1 MTVPGWRE
9 MLALSERVAPEFFE
23 RGQPITGTPYADEI
37 RKAMQ
42 TLSITGVFC
51 NQGVPQ
57 IMVLEQET
65 YSREEVMRVH
75 AALWNQGLA
84 SVLVVATDDVVRVFS
99 LARDPGA
106 GDRRQFEDR
115 CLIEAVDAAADAL
128 ALRDYVYGAES
139 GRLWLEKADYFDSK
153 ARIDRVLLKNL
164 EAAHQ
169 LLAAEGLSPE
179 EAQAILIQTMF
190 VAYLE
195 DREIISAD
203 YFRAAIGEGC
213 DGLWALLSSG
223 EPAAV
228 ERLFSNLQH
237 EFNGDLFVAP
247 CSFDDPEYPRR
258 LTAETLRILCRFRD
272 GKEEMSLHG
281 GQLRF
286 WGYDFRFI
294 PVELISAV
302 YDRFLGYDAQARSDA
317 GAYYTPMFLVDMTVS
332 SVWNELNME
341 TRSNGVF
348 MDPACGSGIFL
359 VRCFQ
364 RLCEHGREARGVEA
378 LSWDDLSKIIAR
390 VRGYDLNSGA
400 VRVAV
405 FSLYIAL
412 LEEVAPPDIRKLAE
426 KGRLLPSLWGQTL
439 ISGDFFDADTSDAPA
454 DVVLGNPPW
463 TSRRNERGSGAAW
476 SKAHGFPMPSG
487 EISWAFLWKARQH
500 TGAHGHVAFL
510 LPAMGFLHNHAAS
523 SVAAR
528 TRLFEATTVRY
539 VINLSDLRRQLFDGA
554 IYPTALLIFSTEA
567 VGKNYEFQY
576 WTPKSDLNLR
586 IKRFVSLSSLDKA
599 RLRLCDVQNNPMVFK
614 QRLWMRGPDA
624 KLFGH
629 LDRLPKLS
637 DFVKEFG
644 TIQRRKGDF
653 STGWVIGQGFKPYH
667 PASTSV
673 SSQQSYFSEIV
684 GHVPDLPV
692 KAVTP
697 LAVSTKTLRPWKEGR
712 VHRRGFERAFSG
724 PRVLYRRGVDTG
736 AGRLRA
742 AYTDV
747 PLSFQHIL
755 QAITAP
761 DGEVARAKFIAAVLN
776 SRLAAWFAFHG
787 TSSFGASRP
796 EVQQAELLRLPMPE
810 PKDLRDPNAAM
821 SLRETIVKLVD
832 REQERAQEIIRPSDD
847 MERTLREIDQLV
859 YAYFDLSDEEIL
871 LIEDTIEFVL
881 PAVQPSGGSVPKL
894 WKRSIPTERSQYA
907 AQLASSLSVWFAEA
921 AHLSVELVGSN
932 EDFGILRLRL
942 SDADPVKPYTERTDM
957 SFTEVLSSLSQALGH
972 PIARNFQTVPDLRI
986 FIDDALYLV
995 KPMQRRFWLRSAAI
1009 SDADAIVGDLQS
1021 LLELKEERST
1031 TA

>member
-42 TLSITGVFC
+42 KLSITGVFC

-57 IMVLEQET
+57 IMVLEQQA

-84 SVLVVATDDVVRVFS
+84 SVLVVAADDVVRVFS

-106 GDRRQFEDR
+106 GDRHQFEDR

-139 GRLWLEKADYFDSK
+139 GRLWLEKAEYFDPK
-153 ARIDRVLLKNL
+153 ARIDRVLLNNL
-164 EAAHQ
+164 ETAHQ
-169 LLAAEGLSPE
+169 LLAEEGLSAE

-195 DREIISAD
+195 DREIISPD
-203 YFRAAIGEGC
+203 YFCAAIGEGC
-213 DGLWALLSSG
+213 DGLRSLLSSG
-223 EPAAV
+223 ETAAV
-228 ERLFSNLQH
+228 ERLFGNLQH

-272 GKEEMSLHG
+272 GKEEMGARG

-302 YDRFLGYDAQARSDA
+302 YDRFLGQDAQARSDA

-332 SVWNELNME
+332 TVWNELNME
-341 TRSNGVF
+341 TKSHGVF

-364 RLCEHGREARGVEA
+364 RLCEHERETKGTET
-378 LSWDDLSKIIAR
+378 LSWEGLSKIIAR
-390 VRGYDLNSGA
+390 IRGYDLNGGA

-426 KGRLLPSLWGQTL
+426 KGRLLPSLWNQTL
-439 ISGDFFDADTSDAPA
+439 VSGDFFDTNPSDAPA
-454 DVVLGNPPW
+454 DVVVGNPPW
-463 TSRRNERGSGAAW
+463 TSRRNSGGSGVAW
-476 SKAHGFPMPSG
+476 SKARRHPTPSG
-487 EISWAFLWKARQH
+487 EISWAFVWKAREH
-500 TGAHGHVAFL
+500 IAPNGYIAFL

-528 TRLFEATTVRY
+528 TRLFETSQIRCV
-539 VINLSDLRRQLFDGA
+539 VNLSDLRRQLFDGA
-554 IYPTALLIFSTEA
+554 IYPTALLVFSTEPA
-567 VGKNYEFQY
+567 GKDYDFQY
-576 WTPKSDLNLR
+576 WTPKADLNLR
-586 IKRFVSLSSLDKA
+586 IKRFVSLSSLDKT
-599 RLRLCDVQNNPMVFK
+599 RLRLRDVQSNPMVFK
-614 QRLWMRGPDA
+614 QRLWMRGPEA

-629 LDRLPKLS
+629 IDRLPKLS
-637 DFVKEFG
+637 AFVKEFG
-644 TIQRRKGDF
+644 TLQRKKGDF
-653 STGWVIGQGFKPYH
+653 SNGWVIGQGFKPYH
-667 PASTSV
+667 PDSSSV
-673 SSQQSYFSEIV
+673 SSQQYYYSDIV

-692 KAVTP
+692 KAMTP
-697 LAVSTKTLRPWKEGR
+697 LAISTKTLRPWKEGR
-712 VHRRGFERAFSG
+712 VHRRGFERAFTG
-724 PRVLYRRGVDTG
+724 PRVLYRRGVDT
-736 AGRLRA
+736 AACRLRA
-742 AYTDV
+742 AYTDA
-747 PLSFQHIL
+747 PLSFQDIL
-755 QAITAP
+755 QAIVAP
-761 DGEVARAKFIAAVLN
+761 DSEEKRAKFIAAVLS
-776 SRLAAWFAFHG
+776 SRLAVWFAFHG
-787 TSSFGASRP
+787 TPSFGTSRP
-796 EVQQAELLRLPMPE
+796 EVKQAELLRLPMPDPEDLSE
-810 PKDLRDPNAAM
+810 PKTAAAI
-821 SLRETIVKLVD
+821 RETIVALVD
-832 REQERAQEIIRPSDD
+832 REQRNVREVLRSSNDVESA
-847 MERTLREIDQLV
+847 LREIDQLV
-859 YAYFDLSDEEIL
+859 YEYFGLSDEEVA
-871 LIEDTIEFVL
+871 LIEDTVEYIL
-881 PAVQPSGGSVPKL
+881 PAVQPSGGSIPEL
-894 WKRSIPTERSQYA
+894 WKRSVPTERSQYA
-907 AQLASSLSVWFAEA
+907 GQLISSLSVWFADSIR
-921 AHLSVELVGSN
+921 LSVEIAGSN
-932 EDFGILRLRL
+932 QDFGILRLRL
-942 SDADPVKPYTERTDM
+942 SDSDSVEPYRERTDKPL
-957 SFTEVLSSLSQALGH
+957 TEVLSSLSQALGR

-1009 SDADAIVGDLQS
+1009 SDADAIAGDLQS
-1021 LLELKEERST
+1021 LLEIKEERST